1 MINVSKVPKNRN
13 SMRYFSAVQE
23 NTIAKSIGAKT
34 TSNSGAARF
43 TAGDVITNDFLIEAK
58 TTTKPKESF
67 SIKKE
72 WITKNNLER
81 MQLGKPYCALAF
93 QFAPNSPN
101 YYVID
106 EKLFKKLLEYMEGD
120 CL

>member
-1 MINVSKVPKNRN
+1 
-13 SMRYFSAVQE
+13 
-23 NTIAKSIGAKT
+23 
-34 TSNSGAARF
+34 
-43 TAGDVITNDFLIEAK
+43 
-58 TTTKPKESF
+58 
-67 SIKKE
+67 
-72 WITKNNLER
+72 

>member
-1 MINVSKVPKNRN
+1 MSKVPKNKQ
-13 SMRYFSAVQE
+13 STKYFSTKQE
-23 NTIAKSIGAKT
+23 QVIAKNIGGKT
-34 TSNSGAARF
+34 VPGSGSPHF
-43 TAGDVITNDFLIEAK
+43 YGGDVITNDFLIEAK

-81 MQLGKPYCALAF
+81 MQVGKPYCALAF
-93 QFAPNSPN
+93 QFAPNTPN

>member
-1 MINVSKVPKNRN
+1 MSKVPKNHS

-23 NTIAKSIGAKT
+23 NNIAKNIGGKT
-34 TSNSGAARF
+34 TVNSGGSYFA
-43 TAGDVITNDFLIEAK
+43 AGDITTNDFLIEAK
-58 TTTKPKESF
+58 TTTKPKDSF

-72 WITKNNLER
+72 WLTKNNLER

-106 EKLFKKLLEYMEGD
+106 ENLFKKLLEYMEGD

>member
-1 MINVSKVPKNRN
+1 MSKVPKNKK
-13 SMRYFSAVQE
+13 STRYFSSVQE
-23 NTIAKSIGAKT
+23 NTIAKSIGGKT
-34 TSNSGAARF
+34 TVNSGASLY
-43 TAGDVITNDFLIEAK
+43 TCGDITTNDFLIEAK

>member
-1 MINVSKVPKNRN
+1 MSKVPKNHS
-13 SMRYFSAVQE
+13 SMRYFSAIQE
-23 NTIAKSIGAKT
+23 NNIAKNINGKT
-34 TSNSGAARF
+34 TVNSGASLYAC
-43 TAGDVITNDFLIEAK
+43 GDITTNDFLIEAK

-106 EKLFKKLLEYMEGD
+106 EKLFKKLLEYVEGD

>member
-1 MINVSKVPKNRN
+1 MGKLTKNK
-13 SMRYFSAVQE
+13 SSTKYFSSRQE
-23 NTIAKSIGAKT
+23 NDIAKSIGGKTQAGSGSAK
-34 TSNSGAARF
+34 F
-43 TAGDVITNDFLIEAK
+43 YAGDVVTNDFLIEAK

-72 WITKNNLER
+72 WLLKNNLER
-81 MQLGKPYCALAF
+81 MQLGKPYGALAF
-93 QFAPNSPN
+93 QFAPDSPN

-106 EKLFKKLLEYMEGD
+106 EKLFKKLLEYVEKGD

>member
-1 MINVSKVPKNRN
+1 MSKVPKNH
-13 SMRYFSAVQE
+13 SATRYFSAVQE

-43 TAGDVITNDFLIEAK
+43 AAGDLTTNDFLIEAK
-58 TTTKPKESF
+58 TTTKPKDSF

-72 WITKNNLER
+72 WLTKNNLER

-106 EKLFKKLLEYMEGD
+106 ENLFKKLLEYMEGD

>member
-1 MINVSKVPKNRN
+1 MGKLTKNK
-13 SMRYFSAVQE
+13 SSTKYFSSRQE
-23 NTIAKSIGAKT
+23 NSISKFLEGNT
-34 TSNSGAARF
+34 VPGSGSPHF
-43 TAGDVITNDFLIEAK
+43 CVGDVTTNDFLIEAK

-72 WITKNNLER
+72 WLTKNNLER
-81 MQLGKPYCALAF
+81 MQLGKPYGALAF

-106 EKLFKKLLEYMEGD
+106 EKLFKKLLEYVEKGD

>member
-1 MINVSKVPKNRN
+1 MAKKGTT
-13 SMRYFSAVQE
+13 RYFSDKQE
-23 NTIAKSIGAKT
+23 TTIAHDIGGKRV
-34 TSNSGAARF
+34 SGSGSPHF
-43 TAGDVITNDFLIEAK
+43 CAGDVITNDFLIEAK
-58 TTTKPKESF
+58 TTTKPKDSF

-106 EKLFKKLLEYMEGD
+106 ENLFKKLLEYMEGD

>member
-1 MINVSKVPKNRN
+1 MSKVPKNKK
-13 SMRYFSAVQE
+13 STRYFSSVQE
-23 NTIAKSIGAKT
+23 NTIANSIGGNT
-34 TSNSGAARF
+34 TSNSGASRF
-43 TAGDVITNDFLIEAK
+43 NCGDITTNDFLIEAK

-93 QFAPNSPN
+93 QFAPNTPN

-106 EKLFKKLLEYMEGD
+106 EKLFKKLLEYLEGD

>member
-1 MINVSKVPKNRN
+1 MSKLTKNK
-13 SMRYFSAVQE
+13 SSTKYFSSRQE
-23 NTIAKSIGAKT
+23 DSISKFLGRNTVPG
-34 TSNSGAARF
+34 SGSPRF
-43 TAGDVITNDFLIEAK
+43 YAGDVITNDFLIEAK

>member
-1 MINVSKVPKNRN
+1 MSKVPKNKN
-13 SMRYFSAVQE
+13 STRYFSSVQE
-23 NTIAKSIGAKT
+23 NTIAKSIGGKTQAGSGSAK
-34 TSNSGAARF
+34 F
-43 TAGDVITNDFLIEAK
+43 YAGDVITNDFLIEAK

>member
-1 MINVSKVPKNRN
+1 MPKNKQ
-13 SMRYFSAVQE
+13 STRYFSSVQE
-23 NTIAKSIGAKT
+23 NTIAKSIGGKT
-34 TSNSGAARF
+34 TVNSGASLY
-43 TAGDVITNDFLIEAK
+43 TCGDITTNDFLIEAK

-72 WITKNNLER
+72 WLTKNNLER

-93 QFAPNSPN
+93 QFAPNTPN